1 MIRRC
6 GGAAFSFNLSAP
18 IKNLRKAR
26 LRGIFVIPNI
36 VDK

>member
-1 MIRRC
+1 MRRRE
-6 GGAAFSFNLSAP
+6 GAAFSFGFNAP